1 MRRWLPASF
10 IAGAWL
16 FSIAVYSRLP
26 ERFAVHWDI
35 HGEPNRYGSRVE
47 GAFLLPGLMIALYL
61 IMQWYPSRDPRSSNI
76 AKFRRAYDSVVTATI
91 AFLGV
96 VHVLVLGQAL
106 GWRVDIT
113 TVLFVCGGAM
123 LVLLGNLLPLARSN
137 FIFGI
142 RTPWTLSSEHV
153 WARAQ
158 RVGGYA
164 MVAAGL
170 LTMASA
176 FLARPAGAVVALA
189 SLILAGVIP
198 VVYSYLLWSGNRPG
212 PPNTPP

>member
-16 FSIAVYSRLP
+16 FSISVYSRLP
-26 ERFAVHWDI
+26 DRVAVHWNMS
-35 HGEPNRYGSRVE
+35 GEPNRFASRLE
-47 GAFLLPGLMIALYL
+47 GAFLLPAVMVALYL
-61 IMQWYPSRDPRSSNI
+61 ILQWYPSRDPRAANI
-76 AKFRRAYDSVVTATI
+76 AKFRRAYDTIVAATI

-96 VHVLVLGQAL
+96 VHALALGQSL

-113 TVLFVCGGAM
+113 TVVLVCAGAM
-123 LVLLGNLLPLARSN
+123 FVLFGNLMPLARSN

-142 RTPWTLSSEHV
+142 RTPWTLSSEYV
-153 WARAQ
+153 WARAH

-170 LTMASA
+170 LTMVSA
-176 FLARPAGAVVALA
+176 FFARPGGVVVALA
-189 SLILAGVIP
+189 SMMLAGMIP
-198 VVYSYLLWSGNRPG
+198 VVYSYLLWSRDRSG
-212 PPNTPP
+212 PPNTP

>member
-26 ERFAVHWDI
+26 ERFAVHWNI
-35 HGEPNRYGSRVE
+35 HGQPDRYGSRLE
-47 GAFLLPGLMIALYL
+47 GAFLLPSLMIALYL

-76 AKFRRAYDSVVTATI
+76 AKFRRAYDTIVAAMI
-91 AFLGV
+91 AFLGI
-96 VHVLVLGQAL
+96 VHGLVLGQSL

-113 TVLFVCGGAM
+113 TVLLVCGGAM
-123 LVLLGNLLPLARSN
+123 LVLFGNLLPLARSN

-153 WARAQ
+153 WMRTH

-164 MVAAGL
+164 MVAAGV

-176 FLARPAGAVVALA
+176 FFARPAGAVVALV
-189 SLILAGVIP
+189 SLIVAGVVS
-198 VVYSYLLWSGNRPG
+198 VVYSYVLWSRDRPRSTQ
-212 PPNTPP
+212 P

>member
-16 FSIAVYSRLP
+16 FSISVYSRLP
-26 ERFAVHWDI
+26 DRVAVHWNMS
-35 HGEPNRYGSRVE
+35 GEPNRFASRLE
-47 GAFLLPGLMIALYL
+47 GAFLLPVVMVALYL
-61 IMQWYPSRDPRSSNI
+61 ILQWYPSRDPRAANI
-76 AKFRRAYDSVVTATI
+76 AKFRRAYDTNVAATI

-96 VHVLVLGQAL
+96 VHALALGQSL

-113 TVLFVCGGAM
+113 TVVLVCAGAM
-123 LVLLGNLLPLARSN
+123 FVLFGNLLPLARSN

-153 WARAQ
+153 WARAH

-170 LTMASA
+170 LTMVSA
-176 FLARPAGAVVALA
+176 FFARPGGVVVALA
-189 SLILAGVIP
+189 SMMLAGMIP
-198 VVYSYLLWSGNRPG
+198 VVYSYLLWSRDRPG
-212 PPNTPP
+212 PPNTP

>member
-35 HGEPNRYGSRVE
+35 HGEPNRYGSRME

>member
-1 MRRWLPASF
+1 MRRLLPASF

-35 HGEPNRYGSRVE
+35 HGEPNRYGSRME

>member
-16 FSIAVYSRLP
+16 FSISVYSRLP

-35 HGEPNRYGSRVE
+35 HGVPNRYGSRVE
-47 GAFLLPGLMIALYL
+47 GAFLLPGLMLAIYL
-61 IMQWYPSRDPRSSNI
+61 IMQWYPSRDPRSANI
-76 AKFRRAYDSVVTATI
+76 AKFRGAYDTIVSATI

-96 VHVLVLGQAL
+96 VHVIVLGLSL

-113 TVLFVCGGAM
+113 TVMFVVGGAM

-142 RTPWTLSSEHV
+142 RTPWTLSSERV
-153 WARAQ
+153 WTRAQ

-176 FLARPAGAVVALA
+176 FFARAVGAAVALA

-198 VVYSYLLWSGNRPG
+198 IVYSYLLWSRDRPG
-212 PPNTPP
+212 PPSTPP

>member
-16 FSIAVYSRLP
+16 FSISVYSRLP
-26 ERFAVHWDI
+26 GRLAVHWDI

-47 GAFLLPGLMIALYL
+47 AAFLLPAMMIVLYL
-61 IMQWYPSRDPRSSNI
+61 ILQWYPSRDPRSSNI
-76 AKFRRAYDSVVTATI
+76 AKFRAAYDTIVAATI

-96 VHVLVLGQAL
+96 VHVLVLGQSL

-113 TVLFVCGGAM
+113 AVVFVCGGAM
-123 LVLLGNLLPLARSN
+123 LVLFGNLLPLARSN

-153 WARAQ
+153 WMRAQ
-158 RVGGYA
+158 RLGGYA

-170 LTMASA
+170 LTMAAA
-176 FLARPAGAVVALA
+176 FLDRPAGVVVALA
-189 SLILAGVIP
+189 SVILAGAIP
-198 VVYSYLLWSGNRPG
+198 VVYSYVLWSRDRPG
-212 PPNTPP
+212 PPSAPP

>member
-176 FLARPAGAVVALA
+176 LLPRPAGAVVALA

>member
-16 FSIAVYSRLP
+16 FSISVYSRLP
-26 ERFAVHWDI
+26 DRVAVHWDI
-35 HGEPNRYGSRVE
+35 HGEPNRYASRVE
-47 GAFLLPGLMIALYL
+47 AACLLPVLMVALYL
-61 IMQWYPSRDPRSSNI
+61 IMQWYPSRDPRAANI
-76 AKFRRAYDSVVTATI
+76 AKFRGAYDTI
-91 AFLGV
+91 VAAMIAVLGV
-96 VHVLVLGQAL
+96 VHVLVLGQSL

-153 WARAQ
+153 WTRAH

-170 LTMASA
+170 LTMVSA
-176 FLARPAGAVVALA
+176 FFARPAGAVVALA

-198 VVYSYLLWSGNRPG
+198 VVYSYLLWSRDRPG
-212 PPNTPP
+212 PPDPPP

>member
-1 MRRWLPASF
+1 MRRLLPASF

-35 HGEPNRYGSRVE
+35 HGEPNRYGSRLE
-47 GAFLLPGLMIALYL
+47 GALLLPGLMIALYL

-170 LTMASA
+170 LTIASA

>member
-16 FSIAVYSRLP
+16 FSISVYSRLP
-26 ERFAVHWDI
+26 DRVAVHWNMS
-35 HGEPNRYGSRVE
+35 GEPNRFASRLE
-47 GAFLLPGLMIALYL
+47 GAFLLPAVMVALYL
-61 IMQWYPSRDPRSSNI
+61 ILQWYPSRDPRAANI
-76 AKFRRAYDSVVTATI
+76 AKFRRAYDTIVAATI

-96 VHVLVLGQAL
+96 VHALALGQSL

-113 TVLFVCGGAM
+113 TVVLVCAGAM
-123 LVLLGNLLPLARSN
+123 FVLFGNLMPLARSN

-142 RTPWTLSSEHV
+142 RTPWTLSSEYV
-153 WARAQ
+153 WARAH

-170 LTMASA
+170 LTMVSA
-176 FLARPAGAVVALA
+176 FFARPGGVVVALA
-189 SLILAGVIP
+189 SMMLAGMIP
-198 VVYSYLLWSGNRPG
+198 VVYSYLLWSRDRPG
-212 PPNTPP
+212 PPNTP

>member
-16 FSIAVYSRLP
+16 FSISVYSRLP
-26 ERFAVHWDI
+26 DRFAVHWDI

-47 GAFLLPGLMIALYL
+47 GAFLLPAMMVVLYL
-61 IMQWYPSRDPRSSNI
+61 VLQWYPSRDPRSFNI
-76 AKFRRAYDSVVTATI
+76 AKFRSAYDTIVAATI

-96 VHVLVLGQAL
+96 VHALVLGQSL

-113 TVLFVCGGAM
+113 TVVSVCGGAM
-123 LVLLGNLLPLARSN
+123 LVLFGNLLPLARSN

-153 WARAQ
+153 WTRAQ
-158 RVGGYA
+158 RLGGYA

-176 FLARPAGAVVALA
+176 FLARPAGVLVALA
-189 SLILAGVIP
+189 SVILAGAIP
-198 VVYSYLLWSGNRPG
+198 VVYSYVLWSRDRPG
-212 PPNTPP
+212 PPSAPP

>member
-16 FSIAVYSRLP
+16 FSISVYSRLP
-26 ERFAVHWDI
+26 DRVAVHWNMS
-35 HGEPNRYGSRVE
+35 GEPNRFASRLE
-47 GAFLLPGLMIALYL
+47 GAFLLPAVMVALYL
-61 IMQWYPSRDPRSSNI
+61 ILQWYPSRDPRAANI
-76 AKFRRAYDSVVTATI
+76 AKFRRAYDTIVAATI

-96 VHVLVLGQAL
+96 VHALALGQSL

-113 TVLFVCGGAM
+113 TVVLVCAGAM
-123 LVLLGNLLPLARSN
+123 FVLFGNLLPLARSN

-142 RTPWTLSSEHV
+142 RTPWTLSSEQV
-153 WARAQ
+153 WARAH

-170 LTMASA
+170 LTMVSA
-176 FLARPAGAVVALA
+176 FFARPGGVVVALA
-189 SLILAGVIP
+189 SMMLAGMIP
-198 VVYSYLLWSGNRPG
+198 VVYSYLLWSRDRPG
-212 PPNTPP
+212 PPNTP

>member
-1 MRRWLPASF
+1 
-10 IAGAWL
+10 
-16 FSIAVYSRLP
+16 
-26 ERFAVHWDI
+26 
-35 HGEPNRYGSRVE
+35 
-47 GAFLLPGLMIALYL
+47 MIALYL

-170 LTMASA
+170 LTIASA

>member
-26 ERFAVHWDI
+26 DRVAVHWGMS
-35 HGEPNRYGSRVE
+35 GEPNRYGSRVE
-47 GAFLLPGLMIALYL
+47 GAVLLPAMMVVLYV
-61 IMQWYPSRDPRSSNI
+61 IMQWYPSRDPRAANI
-76 AKFRRAYDSVVTATI
+76 AKFRSAYDTIVAATI

-96 VHVLVLGQAL
+96 VHVLVLGQSL
-106 GWRVDIT
+106 GWRVDVT
-113 TVLFVCGGAM
+113 TVILVCTGVMFLLF
-123 LVLLGNLLPLARSN
+123 GNLLPLARSN

-142 RTPWTLSSEHV
+142 RTPWTLSNDQV
-153 WARAQ
+153 WTRVQ

-170 LTMASA
+170 LTMVGA
-176 FLARPAGAVVALA
+176 FFTRPGGVMVALA
-189 SLILAGVIP
+189 SMILAGVIP
-198 VVYSYLLWSGNRPG
+198 VVYSYVLWSRDRPG
-212 PPNTPP
+212 PSSTPP

>member
-76 AKFRRAYDSVVTATI
+76 AKFRGAYDAVVTASI

-96 VHVLVLGQAL
+96 VHVLVLGQSL

-123 LVLLGNLLPLARSN
+123 LVLFGNLLPLARSN

-164 MVAAGL
+164 MVAAGV

-176 FLARPAGAVVALA
+176 FLARPTGAVVALA
-189 SLILAGVIP
+189 SLILAGAIP
-198 VVYSYLLWSGNRPG
+198 VVYSYVLWSSNRPG
-212 PPNTPP
+212 PPNAPP

>member
-16 FSIAVYSRLP
+16 FSISVYSRLP
-26 ERFAVHWDI
+26 DRVAVHWNMS
-35 HGEPNRYGSRVE
+35 GEPNRFASRLE
-47 GAFLLPGLMIALYL
+47 GAFLLPAVMVALYL
-61 IMQWYPSRDPRSSNI
+61 ILQWYPSRDPRAANI
-76 AKFRRAYDSVVTATI
+76 AKFRRAYDTIVAATI

-96 VHVLVLGQAL
+96 VHALALGQSL

-113 TVLFVCGGAM
+113 TVVLVCAGAM
-123 LVLLGNLLPLARSN
+123 FVLFGNLLPLARSN

-142 RTPWTLSSEHV
+142 RTPWTLSSEYV
-153 WARAQ
+153 WARAH

-170 LTMASA
+170 LTMVSA
-176 FLARPAGAVVALA
+176 FFARPGGVVVALA
-189 SLILAGVIP
+189 SMMLAGMIP
-198 VVYSYLLWSGNRPG
+198 VVYSYLLWSRDRPG
-212 PPNTPP
+212 PPNTP

>member
-1 MRRWLPASF
+1 MRRLLPASF

-35 HGEPNRYGSRVE
+35 HGEPNRYGSRME

-170 LTMASA
+170 LTIASA

>member
-26 ERFAVHWDI
+26 ERFAVHWNI
-35 HGEPNRYGSRVE
+35 HGQPDRYGSRLE
-47 GAFLLPGLMIALYL
+47 GAFLLPSLMIALYL

-76 AKFRRAYDSVVTATI
+76 AKFRRAYDTIVAAMI
-91 AFLGV
+91 AFLGI
-96 VHVLVLGQAL
+96 VHGLVLGQSL

-113 TVLFVCGGAM
+113 TVLLVCGGAM
-123 LVLLGNLLPLARSN
+123 LVLFGNLLPLARSN

-142 RTPWTLSSEHV
+142 RTPWTLSSDTV
-153 WARAQ
+153 WTRSH

-170 LTMASA
+170 VTIVSA
-176 FLARPAGAVVALA
+176 FLDKPLGVVVALA
-189 SLILAGVIP
+189 SLLVAGIIP
-198 VVYSYLLWSGNRPG
+198 VVYLYLLWSRERGG
-212 PPNTPP
+212 PTGHTP

>member
-16 FSIAVYSRLP
+16 FAIAVYSRLP
-26 ERFAVHWDI
+26 ERVAVHWDMS
-35 HGEPNRYGSRVE
+35 GEPNRYGSRVE
-47 GAFLLPGLMIALYL
+47 GAFLLPALMLALYL
-61 IMQWYPSRDPRSSNI
+61 VLQWYPSRDPRAANI
-76 AKFRRAYDSVVTATI
+76 AKFRGAYDSIVAATI

-96 VHVLVLGQAL
+96 VHLLALSRSL

-113 TVLFVCGGAM
+113 TVVLACTGAM
-123 LVLLGNLLPLARSN
+123 FALIGNLLPLARSN

-142 RTPWTLSSEHV
+142 RTPWTLSSDRV
-153 WARAQ
+153 WTRVH

-170 LTMASA
+170 LTMVSA
-176 FLARPAGAVVALA
+176 FFVRPGGMVVALA
-189 SLILAGVIP
+189 SVILAGVIP
-198 VVYSYLLWSGNRPG
+198 VVYSYLLWSSNRPE

>member
-26 ERFAVHWDI
+26 DRVAVHWGI
-35 HGEPNRYGSRVE
+35 SGEPNRFGSRAE
-47 GAFLLPGLMIALYL
+47 GAFLIPALMVVLYL
-61 IMQWYPSRDPRSSNI
+61 IMQWYPSRDPRAANI
-76 AKFRRAYDSVVTATI
+76 AKFRGAYDTTVAGTI

-96 VHVLVLGQAL
+96 IHVLVLGQSL

-113 TVLFVCGGAM
+113 TLVLVCTGALFM
-123 LVLLGNLLPLARSN
+123 LLGNLLPLARSN

-142 RTPWTLSSEHV
+142 RTPWTLSNEHV
-153 WARAQ
+153 WTRAQ

-170 LTMASA
+170 LTMVSA
-176 FLARPAGAVVALA
+176 FLARSVGVAVALA
-189 SLILAGVIP
+189 SMVLAGVIP
-198 VVYSYLLWSGNRPG
+198 VVYSYLLWFSNRPG

>member
-16 FSIAVYSRLP
+16 FSISVYSRLP
-26 ERFAVHWDI
+26 DRVAVHWNMS
-35 HGEPNRYGSRVE
+35 GEPNRFASRLE
-47 GAFLLPGLMIALYL
+47 GAFLLPVVMVALYL
-61 IMQWYPSRDPRSSNI
+61 ILQWYPSRDPRAANI
-76 AKFRRAYDSVVTATI
+76 AKFRRAYDTIVAATI

-96 VHVLVLGQAL
+96 VHALALGQSL

-113 TVLFVCGGAM
+113 TVVLVCAGAM
-123 LVLLGNLLPLARSN
+123 FVLFGNLLPLARSN

-142 RTPWTLSSEHV
+142 RTPWTLSSERV
-153 WARAQ
+153 WARAH

-170 LTMASA
+170 LTMVSA
-176 FLARPAGAVVALA
+176 FFARPGGVVVALA
-189 SLILAGVIP
+189 SMMLAGMIP
-198 VVYSYLLWSGNRPG
+198 VVYSYLLWSRDRPG
-212 PPNTPP
+212 PPNTP